1 MTGRTNDGGKDHR
14 RPRLPASGAVRGA
27 RLVAEALRQSLSQ
40 LLDEPRILAPR
51 DRDATVAAIER
62 ALGRRR
68 RRQGLRR
75 HVAPVSTFAA
85 AALVLIV
92 AAGIVGRRAGERA
105 PAAGGLAARDERA
118 MTVLGALSADP
129 TLGGTLV
136 SPAVAGSRALARGMT
151 LAPGDQLTASPS
163 SEIRLGTL
171 EGSVLT
177 LERSSELAVVEES
190 GVQRFAL
197 RSGAVR
203 AQVARLVPGQ
213 RFVIDTG
220 DAEIEVHGT
229 VFRVAMAAGDG
240 ACASS
245 GIRTRVSV
253 TEGVVGVRVGD
264 EQVLVKAGDA
274 WPKDCSQ
281 STAMATSTATAT
293 VTGTVTSTSAVPG
306 SAPPMAPRAAASP
319 TLNART
325 RAVARPGA
333 RRSSPIASTELTTTA
348 AAAGALPGSSLA
360 AQNDL
365 FLAALRA
372 RREARPQESLRS
384 LARLIDGYPDGPL
397 TEAAMAERMELLRA
411 AGDASAAARVA
422 GQYLRRFPDGFA
434 RPDADRLVRSAP

>member
-1 MTGRTNDGGKDHR
+1 
-14 RPRLPASGAVRGA
+14 
-27 RLVAEALRQSLSQ
+27 
-40 LLDEPRILAPR
+40 
-51 DRDATVAAIER
+51 
-62 ALGRRR
+62 
-68 RRQGLRR
+68 
-75 HVAPVSTFAA
+75 VSTFAA
-85 AALVLIV
+85 AALVLLV

-105 PAAGGLAARDERA
+105 PAAGQLAARDERA
-118 MTVLGALSADP
+118 MTVLGALSEDP

-136 SPAVAGSRALARGMT
+136 RPAVAGSRALARGMT
-151 LAPGDQLTASPS
+151 LAPGDQLKASS
-163 SEIRLGTL
+163 STEIRLGTL

-177 LERSSELAVVEES
+177 LERSSELVVVEES
-190 GVQRFAL
+190 GVQRFVL
-197 RSGAVR
+197 RGGAVR

-229 VFRVAMAAGDG
+229 VFRVAMAAGDR

-264 EQVLVKAGDA
+264 EQFFVTAGDA
-274 WPKDCSQ
+274 WPTDCP
-281 STAMATSTATAT
+281 TSTPNTAT
-293 VTGTVTSTSAVPG
+293 VPG
-306 SAPPMAPRAAASP
+306 SAVVGHPMALRPAASP
-319 TLNART
+319 TVTART
-325 RAVARPGA
+325 RAVARPAVG
-333 RRSSPIASTELTTTA
+333 RSSPAASAGFTDTASATTA
-348 AAAGALPGSSLA
+348 AALPGSSLA

-372 RREARPQESLRS
+372 RRDSRSQESLRF

-397 TEAAMAERMELLRA
+397 IEAAMAERMELLRT

-422 GQYLRRFPDGFA
+422 GQYVRRFPDGFA

>member
-1 MTGRTNDGGKDHR
+1 
-14 RPRLPASGAVRGA
+14 L
-27 RLVAEALRQSLSQ
+27 LVAAALRESLSQ
-40 LLDEPRILAPR
+40 FLNEPRILAPR
-51 DRDATVAAIER
+51 DRDATVAALER

-68 RRQGLRR
+68 RHQGLRR
-75 HVAPVSTFAA
+75 HIAPVSTFAA
-85 AALVLIV
+85 AALVLLV
-92 AAGIVGRRAGERA
+92 AGGIVGRRAGERA
-105 PAAGGLAARDERA
+105 PASGPLAARDERA
-118 MTVLGALSADP
+118 MTVLGALSEDP
-129 TLGGTLV
+129 TIGGTLV

-163 SEIRLGTL
+163 TEIRLGTL

-177 LERSSELAVVEES
+177 LERSSELVVVEES

-197 RSGAVR
+197 RGGALR

-229 VFRVAMAAGDG
+229 VFRVAMVAADR

-264 EQVLVKAGDA
+264 EQFFVTAGDA
-274 WPKDCSQ
+274 WPKDCRAPAPAPTP
-281 STAMATSTATAT
+281 TAA
-293 VTGTVTSTSAVPG
+293 STSVPG
-306 SAPPMAPRAAASP
+306 SAVAGSPMASRAAAGP
-319 TLNART
+319 TVTART
-325 RAVARPGA
+325 RGGA
-333 RRSSPIASTELTTTA
+333 RSAVGRSARAASAGFTA
-348 AAAGALPGSSLA
+348 AATTAALPGSSLA

-372 RREARPQESLRS
+372 RRDSRPQESLRF

-397 TEAAMAERMELLRA
+397 IEAAMAERMELLLS

-422 GQYLRRFPDGFA
+422 GQYVRRFPDGFA

>member
-1 MTGRTNDGGKDHR
+1 MTGKTSDGRPDDR
-14 RPRLPASGAVRGA
+14 RSRLSAPAAVRGA
-27 RLVAEALRQSLSQ
+27 LLVAAVLRESLSQ
-40 LLDEPRILAPR
+40 FLDEPRILAPR
-51 DRDATVAAIER
+51 DRDATVAALER

-75 HVAPVSTFAA
+75 HIAPVSTFAA
-85 AALVLIV
+85 AALVLLV
-92 AAGIVGRRAGERA
+92 AAGIVGRRAGGRA
-105 PAAGGLAARDERA
+105 PAAGGLAAHDERA

-136 SPAVAGSRALARGMT
+136 SPAVAGSRPLARGMT

-163 SEIRLGTL
+163 TEIRLGTL

-177 LERSSELAVVEES
+177 LERSSELVVVEEG

-229 VFRVAMAAGDG
+229 VFRVAMAAADR

-264 EQVLVKAGDA
+264 EQSFVTAGDS
-274 WPKDCSQ
+274 WPKDCSSPTPTSI
-281 STAMATSTATAT
+281 STPTSPLTSRSTSTL
-293 VTGTVTSTSAVPG
+293 PG
-306 SAPPMAPRAAASP
+306 SAVGGHPMASRAAAPS
-319 TLNART
+319 TVDART
-325 RAVARPGA
+325 RAVAR
-333 RRSSPIASTELTTTA
+333 RSSPAASAGFTA
-348 AAAGALPGSSLA
+348 TAVSAAGALPGSSLA

-372 RREARPQESLRS
+372 RRESRPQESLRF
-384 LARLIDGYPDGPL
+384 LARLIDGYADGPL

-411 AGDASAAARVA
+411 AGDAAAAARVA
-422 GQYLRRFPDGFA
+422 GQYVRRFPDGFA